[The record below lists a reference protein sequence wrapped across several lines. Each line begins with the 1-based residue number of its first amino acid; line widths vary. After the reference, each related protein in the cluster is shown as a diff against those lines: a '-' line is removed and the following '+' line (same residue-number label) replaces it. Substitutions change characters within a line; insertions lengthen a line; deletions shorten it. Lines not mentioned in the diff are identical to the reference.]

1 VTAGGKCLLALVLL
15 LSPAGTALA
24 QDSLILVRRDAQVA
38 SVGFRFAGT
47 SSFSDGELGAQLAVK
62 GRGSLYPVRR
72 WLGEL
77 PLIPSPGAYRFDPV
91 ELQKDVVRLRR
102 FYQRSGFIRPR
113 IDYDVRLDHDG
124 ALVGIVYLIDE
135 GPWLRLRSLDL
146 RVPYGG
152 SSSTVPPALAT
163 DWNQLASALDAAEG
177 RRFGDAELADAEAQ
191 TAAWLR
197 ERGYPF
203 AAIRSQREVDST
215 AGDLVVHLAV
225 SPGPRVRFGQI
236 SAEGNASV
244 SDGVVLRELPFRSGD
259 WFSTSAVAEGRTRL
273 QSVDLLSRAVVDV
286 DSQPARDST
295 LGVRIR
301 IEESAPRLTLA
312 EVGYVSEGAGLTGRV
327 QWTHPNFT
335 GGARSLTAS
344 VEGQTGAG
352 AIGTEAEQLLRL
364 SLSLTQPYV
373 LTPRLSFT
381 AGPWAEYRND
391 LHDESGAVGI
401 DATLIYRLAAL
412 SSLALGYRFS
422 ARNIR
427 EYHFGDITAGDVD
440 LLALL
445 AARYPPLIDSL
456 GDHENRSSLTLAAS
470 FNRVDH
476 VADPTRGWLIRPS
489 AELTLPSSFNTAEF
503 GRLDLSVSRF
513 HPLSRTTVLSG
524 RFTVGR
530 LFPFGKSIPG
540 PGSDPF
546 FSFIHLRDES
556 MTAGGT
562 NDVRGWGDRKLG
574 PKVPDVEANIEGT
587 DTVLTADRYVPIGA
601 LARITGSVELRFPAP
616 GFSPGWQGHLFLDG
630 GRVWTPDERFSQ
642 SPLLPEG
649 SPFRF
654 SAGVGLSYQTP
665 VGALGVSMGYKLNPS
680 LLDERDPN
688 DVTQALE
695 AGSSVEDLPAQWLRR
710 VHLHLS
716 FGVAL

>member
-1 VTAGGKCLLALVLL
+1 MKAGGKCLVALGLL
-15 LSPAGTALA
+15 LAPAQGAVA
-24 QDSLILVRRDAQVA
+24 QDSLIPVRRDAQVT
-38 SVGFRFAGT
+38 SVGFRFGGT

-77 PLIPSPGAYRFDPV
+77 PLIPSPGVYRFDPV
-91 ELQKDVVRLRR
+91 EVQKDVVRLRR
-102 FYQRSGFIRPR
+102 FYQRSGFIQPR
-113 IDYDVRLDHDG
+113 IDYEIRLDRDG
-124 ALVGIVYLIDE
+124 ALAGVVYHIDE
-135 GPWLRLRSLDL
+135 GPWLRLRTLDL
-146 RVPYGG
+146 SPGG
-152 SSSTVPPALAT
+152 RTVPADLAAGW
-163 DWNQLASALDAAEG
+163 DEFASSLAKAQG
-177 RRFGDAELADAEAQ
+177 RRFGDAELADAEAR
-191 TAAWLR
+191 TSAWLR
-197 ERGYPF
+197 EQGYPF
-203 AAIRSQREVDST
+203 AAIRSEHEVDSV
-215 AGDLVVHLAV
+215 AGDVVVHLAV
-225 SPGPRVRFGQI
+225 SSGPRVRFGQI

-244 SDGVVLRELPFRSGD
+244 SDRVVLRELPFRPGD
-259 WFSTSAVAEGRTRL
+259 WFSSSAVAEGRTRL
-273 QSVDLLSRAVVDV
+273 QAVDLLSRAVLDV
-286 DSQPARDST
+286 DSQPAPDST

-301 IEESAPRLTLA
+301 IQESEPRLTLA

-344 VEGQTGAG
+344 LEGQTGAG

-364 SLSLTQPYV
+364 SLGLTQPYV
-373 LTPRLSFT
+373 FAPRLSFI

-391 LHDESGAVGI
+391 LHDQSGALGI
-401 DATLIYRLAAL
+401 DATLVYRLAVLSSVAL
-412 SSLALGYRFS
+412 SYRFS

-427 EYHFGDITAGDVD
+427 EYHFGDVTAGDVD

-470 FNRVDH
+470 FNRVDDLS
-476 VADPTRGWLIRPS
+476 DPTRGWLVRPS
-489 AELTLPSSFNTAEF
+489 VEVTVPSAWNTAEF
-503 GRLDLSVSRF
+503 GRLDLSVARF

-524 RFTVGR
+524 RVSLGR
-530 LFPFGKSIPG
+530 LLPFGKSIPG

-546 FSFIHLRDES
+546 FSFIHMRDES

-616 GFSPGWQGHLFLDG
+616 GFSPGWRGHLFLDG
-630 GRVWTPDERFSQ
+630 GRVWTPDDRFAQ

-649 SPFRF
+649 APFRF
-654 SAGVGLSYQTP
+654 STGVGLSYQTP
-665 VGALGVSMGYKLNPS
+665 VGALGVSMAYKLNPS

-688 DVTQALE
+688 DVTRALE
-695 AGSSVEDLPAQWLRR
+695 AGTSVEAVSTHWLRR
-710 VHLHLS
+710 IHLHLS
-716 FGVAL
+716 FGMAL

>member
-1 VTAGGKCLLALVLL
+1 VTAGGKSLLALGLL
-15 LSPAGTALA
+15 LSVARSAVA
-24 QDSLILVRRDAQVA
+24 QDSLIPVRRDAQVT
-38 SVGFRFAGT
+38 SVGFRFAGS

-102 FYQRSGFIRPR
+102 FYQRSGFIQSH
-113 IDYDVRLDHDG
+113 IDYEVRLDRNG
-124 ALVGIVYLIDE
+124 ALVGVVYLIDE
-135 GPWLRLRSLDL
+135 GPWLRLRTLDL
-146 RVPYGG
+146 RAGGGNAPSAVP
-152 SSSTVPPALAT
+152 ADLAA
-163 DWNQLASALDAAEG
+163 DWDKLASVLAAAQG
-177 RRFGDAELADAEAQ
+177 RRFGEAELADAEAR
-191 TAAWLR
+191 TASWLR

-203 AAIRSQREVDST
+203 AAIRSQHQIDSV
-215 AGDLVVHLAV
+215 AGDVVVHLAV
-225 SPGPRVRFGQI
+225 SPGPRIRFGEI
-236 SAEGNASV
+236 SAEGNTSV
-244 SDGVVLRELPFRSGD
+244 TDQVVLRELPFRTGD

-273 QSVDLLSRAVVDV
+273 QAVDLLSRAVVDV
-286 DSQPARDST
+286 DSQPAPDST
-295 LGVRIR
+295 LGVRVR
-301 IEESAPRLTLA
+301 IEESRPRLTLA
-312 EVGYVSEGAGLTGRV
+312 EVGYISEGAGLTGRV
-327 QWTHPNFT
+327 QWTHPNFS

-352 AIGTEAEQLLRL
+352 AIGTEAEQLLRV

-373 LTPRLSFT
+373 FTPRLTFI

-391 LHDESGAVGI
+391 LHDQSGAIGI
-401 DATLIYRLAAL
+401 DATLVYRLAAL

-422 ARNIR
+422 ARNIN

-470 FNRVDH
+470 LNRVDD
-476 VADPTRGWLIRPS
+476 VSEPTRGWLIRPS
-489 AELTLPSSFNTAEF
+489 AELTVPSAWNTAEF
-503 GRLDLSVSRF
+503 GRLDLSIAKF
-513 HPLSRTTVLSG
+513 HPLTRSTVLSG
-524 RFTVGR
+524 RLTLGR

-587 DTVLTADRYVPIGA
+587 DTVLTADRYAPIGA

-616 GFSPGWQGHLFLDG
+616 GFSPGWRGHVFLDG
-630 GRVWTPDERFSQ
+630 GRVWTPDDRFAQ

-649 SPFRF
+649 APFRF

-665 VGALGVSMGYKLNPS
+665 VGALGLSMAYKLNPS

-688 DVTQALE
+688 DVTKALE
-695 AGSSVEDLPAQWLRR
+695 TGAPVEDLPTQWLRR
-710 VHLHLS
+710 IHLHLS

>member
-1 VTAGGKCLLALVLL
+1 VTAGGKCLVALGLL
-15 LSPAGTALA
+15 FVTARGAGA
-24 QDSLILVRRDAQVA
+24 QDSLIPVRRDAQVT
-38 SVGFRFAGT
+38 SVGFRFTGT
-47 SSFSDGELGAQLAVK
+47 STFTEGQLGAQLAVK

-77 PLIPSPGAYRFDPV
+77 PLIPSPGFYRFDPV

-113 IDYDVRLDHDG
+113 VDYEVRLDRDG
-124 ALVGIVYLIDE
+124 ALVGIVFLIEE
-135 GPWLRLRSLDL
+135 GPWLRLRTLDL
-146 RVPYGG
+146 RAEGGITPSAVP
-152 SSSTVPPALAT
+152 ADLAT
-163 DWNQLASALDAAEG
+163 DWNKLASALAAAQG
-177 RRFGDAELADAEAQ
+177 QRFGDAELADAEARG
-191 TAAWLR
+191 AAWLR

-203 AAIRSQREVDST
+203 AAIRSQHEVDSA
-215 AGDLVVHLAV
+215 AGTVVVHLAV
-225 SPGPRVRFGQI
+225 TPGPRVRFGQI
-236 SAEGNASV
+236 AAEGNTSV
-244 SDGVVLRELPFRSGD
+244 SDQVVLRELPFRTGD

-273 QSVDLLSRAVVDV
+273 QAVDLLSRAVMDV
-286 DSQPARDST
+286 DSQPAPDST

-301 IEESAPRLTLA
+301 VEESRPRLTLA

-335 GGARSLTAS
+335 GGARSLTTS
-344 VEGQTGAG
+344 LEGQTGAG
-352 AIGTEAEQLLRL
+352 TIGTEAEQLLRV

-381 AGPWAEYRND
+381 TGPWVEYRND
-391 LHDESGAVGI
+391 LHDQSGAVGI
-401 DATLIYRLAAL
+401 DATLVYRLAAL

-422 ARNIR
+422 ARRIY

-456 GDHENRSSLTLAAS
+456 GEHENRSSLTLAAS
-470 FNRVDH
+470 FNRVDN
-476 VADPTRGWLIRPS
+476 VSDPTRGWVVRPS
-489 AELTLPSSFNTAEF
+489 AELTVPSAFNTAEF
-503 GRLDLSVSRF
+503 GRLDLSVARF
-513 HPLSRTTVLSG
+513 QPVSGTTVLVS
-524 RFTVGR
+524 RLTLGR

-562 NDVRGWGDRKLG
+562 NDVRGWGDRKVG

-601 LARITGSVELRFPAP
+601 LARITGSIELRFPAP
-616 GFSPGWQGHLFLDG
+616 GFSPGWRGQVFLDA

-654 SAGVGLSYQTP
+654 STGVGLSYQTP
-665 VGALGVSMGYKLNPS
+665 VGALGISMGYKLNPS
-680 LLDERDPN
+680 LLDERNPN

-695 AGSSVEDLPAQWLRR
+695 AGTSVEDLPTQWLRR
-710 VHLHLS
+710 IHLHLS
-716 FGVAL
+716 FGLAL

>member
-1 VTAGGKCLLALVLL
+1 MSAGGKWLLALGLL
-15 LSPAGTALA
+15 LVAAAPGAAA
-24 QDSLILVRRDAQVA
+24 QDSLIPVRRDAQVT

-47 SSFSDGELGAQLAVK
+47 SSFSDGELAAQLAVK

-77 PLIPSPGAYRFDPV
+77 PLVPSPGAYRFDPV
-91 ELQKDVVRLRR
+91 EVQKDVVRLRR

-113 IDYDVRLDHDG
+113 IDYEIRLDRDG
-124 ALVGIVYLIDE
+124 ALAGVVYLIDE
-135 GPWLRLRSLDL
+135 GPWLRLRTLDL
-146 RVPYGG
+146 RAGG
-152 SSSTVPPALAT
+152 SETVPDDLAPGWT
-163 DWNQLASALDAAEG
+163 ELAASLAAAQG
-177 RRFGDAELADAEAQ
+177 RRFGEAEVADAEAR
-191 TAAWLR
+191 TGAWLR

-203 AAIRSQREVDST
+203 AAIRSQSEVDSA
-215 AGDLVVHLAV
+215 AGDVVVHLGV
-225 SPGPRVRFGQI
+225 SPGPRIRFGEI

-244 SDGVVLRELPFRSGD
+244 SDRVVLRELPFRTGD

-273 QSVDLLSRAVVDV
+273 QSVDLLSRAVLDV
-286 DSQPARDST
+286 DSLAAPDST

-301 IEESAPRLTLA
+301 VEEPRPRLTLA

-352 AIGTEAEQLLRL
+352 AIGTEAEQLLRV

-373 LTPRLSFT
+373 FMPRLSFI
-381 AGPWAEYRND
+381 AGPWLEYRND
-391 LHDESGAVGI
+391 LHDESGAVGV
-401 DATLIYRLAAL
+401 DATLVYRLAAL

-427 EYHFGDITAGDVD
+427 EYHFGDVTAGDVD
-440 LLALL
+440 LLTLL

-470 FNRVDH
+470 FNQVDNLS
-476 VADPTRGWLIRPS
+476 DPTRGWLIRPS
-489 AELTLPSSFNTAEF
+489 AELTVPSAFNTAEF
-503 GRLDLSVSRF
+503 GRLDLSVARF
-513 HPLSRTTVLSG
+513 HPLSRSTVVSG
-524 RFTVGR
+524 RLTLGR

-546 FSFIHLRDES
+546 FSFIHMRDES

-574 PKVPDVEANIEGT
+574 PKVPDVEANIEGS
-587 DTVLTADRYVPIGA
+587 DTVLSADRYVPIGA

-616 GFSPGWQGHLFLDG
+616 GFSPGWRGHLFLDG
-630 GRVWTPDERFSQ
+630 GRVWTPDDRFSQ

-665 VGALGVSMGYKLNPS
+665 VGALGLSMAYKLNPS

-688 DVTQALE
+688 DVTRALE
-695 AGSSVEDLPAQWLRR
+695 AGSPVEDVSTHWLRR